1 MTTWKVEKAN
11 TPIPDT
17 VEADHRRVHRNGE
30 LEFYDTSQPGSPGG
44 RTWDTVV
51 KLYAPGR
58 WLEVTLDPAT
68 RCTDSLCVY
77 QGELVSQSHVHTN
90 QRHA

>member
-17 VEADHRRVHRNGE
+17 VEAERFRVHHNGE
-30 LEFYDTSQPGSPGG
+30 LEFYNNRPHPEWSAT
-44 RTWDTVV
+44 V

-58 WLEVTLDPAT
+58 WLEVTLEGHV
-68 RCTDSLCVY
+68 CESLPR
-77 QGELVSQSHVHTN
+77 HVHN
-90 QRHA
+90 GEGEPVYVDAP